1 METAGS
7 IAVNGD
13 AGRPRHFLAASQKL
27 GILFSKNG
35 IYGNVNIR

>member
-13 AGRPRHFLAASQKL
+13 AGRPRHFLAPSQKL
-27 GILFSKNG
+27 GDMIGILFSKKLNL
-35 IYGNVNIR
+35 R